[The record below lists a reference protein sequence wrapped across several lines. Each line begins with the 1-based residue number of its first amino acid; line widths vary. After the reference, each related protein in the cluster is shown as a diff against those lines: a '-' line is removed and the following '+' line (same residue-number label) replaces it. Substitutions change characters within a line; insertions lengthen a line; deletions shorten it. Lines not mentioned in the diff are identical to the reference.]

1 MYTLLI
7 IYFCLALFLSFIC
20 SLLEAV
26 LLSTPSS
33 YASILKK
40 EDSKSG
46 LILDEFKENIN
57 RPLAAI
63 LTLNT
68 FAHTIGA
75 AGVGAQVLKIAAEA
89 GVSGEAYVAIASGVL
104 TFLILVFSEIIP
116 KTLGSTYWRTL
127 VGISVRFIQF
137 LIWMTYPFVLLA
149 EFISNF
155 GSDSTSVTREEV
167 IAMAEMG
174 EDEGILEEQETDLIE
189 NTLRLKD
196 IKVSDVMTPRN
207 VIFVLNKD
215 MTVGQVL
222 EEHDTL
228 DFTRIPVFDGN
239 LDNMIGM
246 VNRYDII
253 NRKAEDQFS
262 TRMSEIITDIPWV
275 NENDAIDKVLELFI
289 ENRDHLCL
297 VKDDFDTLTG
307 LITLE
312 DAVETLLG
320 KEIVDEHDSVVDM
333 RNLAESK
340 INDN

>member
-1 MYTLLI
+1 MTLLI
-7 IYFCLALFLSFIC
+7 TYFCLALFLSFIC

-33 YASILKK
+33 YSSILKR
-40 EDSKSG
+40 ENEKSG
-46 LILDEFKENIN
+46 LILDGFKENIN

-75 AGVGAQVLKIAAEA
+75 AGVGAQVFDLF
-89 GVSGEAYVAIASGVL
+89 GETYVAIASGIL
-104 TFLILVFSEIIP
+104 TLLILVFSEIIP
-116 KTLGSTYWRTL
+116 KTLGSTYWRGL
-127 VGISVRFIQF
+127 VGSAVRLIQF
-137 LIWMTYPFVLLA
+137 LIWGTYPFVLLA

-155 GSDSTSVTREEV
+155 GSASASVTREEV

-207 VIFVLNKD
+207 VIFALNKD

-222 EEHDTL
+222 EEHETL
-228 DFTRIPVFDGN
+228 GFTRIPVFDTN

-246 VNRYDII
+246 VNRYNIV

-262 TRMSEIITDIPWV
+262 TRMSEIIKDIPWV
-275 NENDAIDKVLELFI
+275 NENDSIDKVLELFI

-333 RNLAESK
+333 RDLAESK

>member
-1 MYTLLI
+1 MTLLI
-7 IYFCLALFLSFIC
+7 TYFCLALFLSFIC

-33 YASILKK
+33 YSSILKR
-40 EDSKSG
+40 ENEKSG
-46 LILDEFKENIN
+46 LILDGFKENIN

-75 AGVGAQVLKIAAEA
+75 AGVGAQVFDLF
-89 GVSGEAYVAIASGVL
+89 GETYVAIASGIL
-104 TFLILVFSEIIP
+104 TLLILVFSEIIP
-116 KTLGSTYWRTL
+116 KTLGSTYWREL
-127 VGISVRFIQF
+127 VGSAVRFIQF
-137 LIWMTYPFVLLA
+137 LIWGTYPFVLLA

-196 IKVSDVMTPRN
+196 IKVNDVMTPRN
-207 VIFVLNKD
+207 VIFALNKD

-222 EEHDTL
+222 EEHETL
-228 DFTRIPVFDGN
+228 DFTRIPVFDTN

-246 VNRYDII
+246 VNRYNIV

-262 TRMSEIITDIPWV
+262 TRMSEIIKDIPWV
-275 NENDAIDKVLELFI
+275 YENDSIDKVLELFI

-297 VKDDFDTLTG
+297 VRDDFDTLTG

-333 RNLAESK
+333 RDLAESK

>member
-1 MYTLLI
+1 MTLLI
-7 IYFCLALFLSFIC
+7 TYFCLALFLSFIC
-20 SLLEAV
+20 SLLEAI

-33 YASILKK
+33 YSSILKR
-40 EDSKSG
+40 ENEKSG
-46 LILDEFKENIN
+46 LILERFKENIN

-68 FAHTIGA
+68 FANTIGA
-75 AGVGAQVLKIAAEA
+75 AGVGAQTLKIY
-89 GVSGEAYVAIASGVL
+89 GESSVAIAAGLL

-116 KTLGSTYWRTL
+116 KTLGSTYWRRL
-127 VGISVRFIQF
+127 IGSAVRFIQL
-137 LIWMTYPFVLLA
+137 LIGMMYPFVLLA

-155 GSDSTSVTREEV
+155 SPDSTSVTREEV

-207 VIFVLNKD
+207 VIFALNKD

-222 EEHDTL
+222 EEHETL
-228 DFTRIPVFDGN
+228 GFTRIPVFDTN

-246 VNRYDII
+246 VNRYNII
-253 NRKAEDQFS
+253 SRKAEDQFS
-262 TRMSEIITDIPWV
+262 TRMSEIIKEIPWV
-275 NENDAIDKVLELFI
+275 NENDSIDKVLELFI
-289 ENRDHLCL
+289 ENRDHLSL

-333 RNLAESK
+333 RDLAKSK
-340 INDN
+340 MNDN